1 MGLFRN
7 LFLPT
12 LLLYGACCAAG
23 VCAQTAHVSSE
34 RINPELLYKPWSA
47 RWIAPPGALPG
58 GYGVYHFRRA
68 FELASAPASFV
79 VHVTG
84 DNRYQLFVNGQRVT
98 EGPARG
104 DLAHWRYETVDLAR
118 LLRPGK
124 NVLAAV
130 VWNFGGYAPEAQI
143 SNRTGFL
150 LEGDTEAERI
160 VDTSPDWKCVRDE
173 AYQPLPVGGEVND
186 YYVAGPGER
195 VSAASYPWGWERP
208 DFDDSRWQQASAGE
222 RGTPHDVWDN
232 RTRAAWDLGNTSWLL
247 VPRSIPLMEETPVRF
262 ARVRQSSG
270 AVVPASF
277 PAARA
282 PFQIPAHAKARLL
295 LDQNYLTT
303 AYPELTVSGGSGA
316 NVTLRYAEALWLP
329 GKHEK
334 GDRDEVEG
342 REFRGT
348 RDLFVADGG
357 ARRTFRPLW
366 WRTYRFVE
374 LTVETTD
381 EPLTV
386 EDLRGVQ
393 TSYPFVRRARFDA
406 DSEEL
411 QRILDVGWRT
421 ARACAHET
429 YMDCPFYEQ
438 LQYAGDT
445 RVQALVSF
453 YMTGDGRLA
462 RNAIESL
469 DESRNSEGMTFS
481 RYPTR
486 TPQFIAPFSLWWV
499 GMLHDYWMYTDD
511 PAFVRRMLPGVRGV
525 LAFFA
530 ARQQGDGR
538 LGRVPWWNFVD
549 WTKEWPAGVP
559 PAEDDGASAPLDLQ
573 LLLAYGWAAE
583 MEDALGSKTQAAQY
597 RQQETTL
604 RAAVRGLYWDS
615 ARQLF
620 ADTPRKERFSQQTNA
635 LAILAGVTEGEEA
648 RAVMRRTLAD
658 PTLTQASVYFHYY
671 LNAALNKSGEGDR
684 YLEQLGP
691 WRWMLGQGLTTWSEI
706 ADPATRSDCHAWGA
720 SPNFELFRTVLG
732 VDSSAPGFTR
742 VRIRPFLGRLT
753 HVSGAIPHPKGEV
766 GVKLV
771 RVGGKLSA
779 EISLPEGVT
788 GEFIWRGVRRPL
800 PPGRSKFML

>member
-1 MGLFRN
+1 MRLFRN
-7 LFLPT
+7 LFVPV

-47 RWIAPPGALPG
+47 RWIATPGAPPN

-84 DNRYQLFVNGQRVT
+84 DNRYQLFVNGRRVT

-130 VWNFGGYAPEAQI
+130 VWNFGEYAPEAQI
-143 SNRTGFL
+143 SNRAGFL
-150 LEGDTEAERI
+150 LQGDTEAERI
-160 VDTSPDWKCVRDE
+160 VDTGPDWKCARDE
-173 AYQPLPVGGEVND
+173 AYQPLPVGGEIND

-195 VSAASYPWGWERP
+195 VSAASYPWGWEQS

-222 RGTPHDVWDN
+222 RGMPHDVWDN
-232 RTRAAWDLGNTSWLL
+232 RARAAWDLGNISWLL
-247 VPRSIPLMEETPVRF
+247 VPRSIPLMEETPVRL
-262 ARVRQSSG
+262 ARVRQSGG
-270 AVVPASF
+270 AAVPASF

-282 PFQIPAHAKARLL
+282 PFQIPAHARARLL

-334 GDRDEVEG
+334 GNRDEVEG

-374 LTVETTD
+374 LSVETAD

-386 EDLRGVQ
+386 EDLRGFQ
-393 TSYPFVRRARFDA
+393 TGYPFVRRARFDA

-445 RVQALVSF
+445 RVQALVSL

-469 DESRNSEGMTFS
+469 DDSRNSEGVTFS

-525 LAFFA
+525 LTFFA
-530 ARQQGDGR
+530 ARQQRDGH

-583 MEDALGSKTQAAQY
+583 MEDALGAKTQAAQY

-604 RAAVRGLYWDS
+604 RAAVRRLYWDS

-620 ADTPRKERFSQQTNA
+620 ADAPRKERFSQQTNA

-658 PTLTQASVYFHYY
+658 TSLTQASVYFRYY

-732 VDSSAPGFTR
+732 VDSSAPGFAR

-766 GVKLV
+766 GVRLV
-771 RVGGKLSA
+771 RDGGKLSA

-800 PPGRSKFML
+800 PSGRSKFVL